1 IRQVPP
7 MAWLPLIVL
16 WIGAGDLAKT
26 IIIGKAVFFPV
37 FLNTLQGIR
46 GTSREYIEVGHI
58 FAYNRW
64 RLLWR
69 IVLPSALPSIFVG
82 LRFGAGVSWAV
93 LIMAEMLGARR
104 GLGFILIRSQELMH
118 SDQLFV
124 IITIIG
130 LVGFIIDV
138 GLRRLEKHLLRW
150 KRGYEG

>member
-1 IRQVPP
+1 VPP
-7 MAWLPLIVL
+7 LAWLPLIIL

-26 IIIGKAVFFPV
+26 IIIGKSVFFPV
-37 FLNTLQGIR
+37 FLNTLQAIR

-69 IVLPSALPSIFVG
+69 IVIPSALPGIFVG
-82 LRFGAGVSWAV
+82 LRFGAGISWAV
-93 LIMAEMLGARR
+93 LIVAEMLGARR
-104 GLGFILIRSQELMH
+104 GLGFILMRSQELLH

-130 LVGFIIDV
+130 FVGFVIDV